1 MIDERCKFCSLAI
14 RWPFNRALFYV
25 DLILLFRTNGL
36 TIAGYNLM
44 LKTYYNIYKQ
54 DCQPLYLFLQKASI
68 GLHSENS
75 ENVDYY
81 FC

>member
-1 MIDERCKFCSLAI
+1 MKGANFVLLLLDGLLIE
-14 RWPFNRALFYV
+14 PFLRRAL
-25 DLILLFRTNGL
+25 LLLFRTNGL

-68 GLHSENS
+68 SLHSE
-75 ENVDYY
+75 
-81 FC
+81 FMRI